1 MTEQRSWT
9 CGVRGLRAGLF
20 VKALYFQVFNMQ
32 FFIPCYRLMY
42 RVDLGICFR
51 SKQNASEPVMF
62 WLTSECHISIL
73 Q

>member
-1 MTEQRSWT
+1 MSE
-9 CGVRGLRAGLF
+9 GLGRVFLF

-32 FFIPCYRLMY
+32 FFIPCYRLTY
-42 RVDLGICFR
+42 RVDLGMCFR
-51 SKQNASEPVMF
+51 RKQNSSGPVLF